1 MVGYAATVLFAAA
14 TSVFLLRSLGVER
27 FGVYG
32 VVAALLGIVSS
43 LTEAGLTQVGTRDL
57 PLRRPED
64 RQRLLSTLVAVRI
77 ALTSFGVLLAALFA
91 IAAGYE
97 RAAVAGTLLAG
108 IGVVLMNTQVTA
120 TLPLRDRS
128 ARAAP
133 SPSSTSSRRRSPS
146 CCVGLLAALGASL
159 LPYFGVQLVVGA
171 VVLAV
176 TLAIVGP
183 GLARP
188 ALDRAEART
197 LIREALPLA
206 AAVAMNVVYLRLLV
220 IFVSL
225 LEDDR
230 DTGLF
235 ATSFRVLELLVGLP
249 VVILS
254 VALPVLAVA
263 GAEDRERFRY
273 GFQRLTEVAL
283 VISLLEVLLVV
294 VLAGPAIQLIAGDEY
309 ADAAPLLRI
318 QALSLVPVFLAQAWT
333 LGLVSLRRQRSVAIG
348 NAFALGAV
356 VVLGLTLIPAFG
368 TKGAAVAGVATEALL
383 AVCLLVSLHRREPA
397 AVPGLGFVWRPLL
410 AAAAG
415 AAPPVLLDLSGWIA
429 APIGAAVFL
438 VVALLDRRDPR
449 RGAAGAARPAEGGGN
464 REPPARRRPPRP
476 QREPVGARR
485 LGASAG
491 PLRRRRARDRA
502 RTLRRLRGPRARADA
517 GPDAARP
524 PPARPARRPRVHL
537 PGDRYLGLDA
547 RARRRRCRPRGRAR
561 LVVLRPGRRR

>member
-1 MVGYAATVLFAAA
+1 MADAEDSALGVDVLRTGEAGGLVIRGGLVRVVGYAATVLFAAA

-43 LTEAGLTQVGTRDL
+43 VTEAGLTQVGTRDL

-120 TLPLRDRS
+120 TLPLRVDLRVGTVTVLDVL
-128 ARAAP
+128 AQAL
-133 SPSSTSSRRRSPS
+133 T
-146 CCVGLLAALGASL
+146 CILVGLLAALGASL

-171 VVLAV
+171 VLLAV

-183 GLARP
+183 GLAKP

-415 AAPPVLLDLSGWIA
+415 AAPPVLLDLSGWIE

-438 VVALLDRRDPR
+438 VVALLDR
-449 RGAAGAARPAEGGGN
+449 AIPAEVL
-464 REPPARRRPPRP
+464 PALLAPLKRRKP
-476 QREPVGARR
+476 
-485 LGASAG
+485 
-491 PLRRRRARDRA
+491 
-502 RTLRRLRGPRARADA
+502 
-517 GPDAARP
+517 
-524 PPARPARRPRVHL
+524 
-537 PGDRYLGLDA
+537 
-547 RARRRRCRPRGRAR
+547 
-561 LVVLRPGRRR
+561 